1 MLVLFLSI
9 NKKQPASNVASCE
22 NNWEHEQERRK
33 TRLCERN
40 CFDISRELTEIGY
53 NHAFEPNMNQISSH
67 QSATQQQLALDIFH
81 SMDATDTPITESGQ
95 DFHLRKSSLL
105 VDVSD
110 VGLLARRILNG
121 VYFIAQHDPDAETHT
136 HDLRYFKWLINYAN
150 SNNNTHLKRVIREAQ
165 KSAVQVNVI
174 DAANPD
180 EDNWVSV
187 PMLGA
192 AGIRKGQITFKI
204 PSELRGQL
212 RDPDRYS
219 LLSMRI
225 LAGFSSIY
233 ALELYE
239 RLSVFKGDGASPWW
253 HIDQFRELI
262 KVDGLKSANDFR
274 YFRRDI
280 IQPAIDQI
288 NSISDIEVTLE
299 LKRTGRFY
307 THLRFMIQTSQKH
320 MLLSS
325 IAASKELY
333 EVLTKEFGLSDVELD
348 EIAKNRDVWTDDRL
362 RETIEFVRY
371 RCTTSKVLYPG
382 KYLMTAI
389 RDGYRIGSLEK
400 KNQAAQKV
408 VDEAKLKHDRE
419 MQAIR
424 EGKPAPVV
432 EIPTG
437 EALHEAWNEFRIS
450 PQAKLFKTLPA
461 SYEDANTRQKKTFEG
476 FLHNR

>member
-1 MLVLFLSI
+1 
-9 NKKQPASNVASCE
+9 
-22 NNWEHEQERRK
+22 
-33 TRLCERN
+33 
-40 CFDISRELTEIGY
+40 
-53 NHAFEPNMNQISSH
+53 MNQITSH
-67 QSATQQQLALDIFH
+67 QSATQQQLALEIFEA
-81 SMDATDTPITESGQ
+81 MDASDTPITDSGQ

-121 VYFIAQHDPDAETHT
+121 VYFIAQHDPDAESHT
-136 HDLRYFKWLINYAN
+136 HDLRYFKWLINYSN

-174 DAANPD
+174 DSLNPQ

-212 RDPDRYS
+212 RDPERYS

-233 ALELYE
+233 ALDLYE
-239 RLSVFKGDGASPWW
+239 RLSIYKGVGSSPWW
-253 HIDQFRELI
+253 QIDEFRGLI

-288 NSISDIEVTLE
+288 NSISDIEVSLE

-307 THLRFMIQTSQKH
+307 SHLRFSVTASNRH

-325 IAASKELY
+325 VAASKELY

-348 EIAKNRDVWTDDRL
+348 EIAKNRDVWTDERI
-362 RETIEFVRY
+362 RETIEFVRH
-371 RCTTSKVLYPG
+371 RCATSKVNYPG

-389 RDGYRIGSLEK
+389 RDGYRFGTLEK
-400 KNQAAQKV
+400 KNLESHKV
-408 VDEAKLKHDRE
+408 ATKVKEQRDLEL
-419 MQAIR
+419 QAIR
-424 EGKPAPVV
+424 DMSPAPAVT
-432 EIPTG
+432 IPSG
-437 EALHEAWNEFRIS
+437 VALEEAWNAFRAS
-450 PQAKLFKTLPA
+450 PHAKLFKSLPMVF
-461 SYEDANTRQKKTFEG
+461 EEANTRQAKAFEG
-476 FLHNR
+476 FLQSQ

>member
-1 MLVLFLSI
+1 MS
-9 NKKQPASNVASCE
+9 
-22 NNWEHEQERRK
+22 
-33 TRLCERN
+33 
-40 CFDISRELTEIGY
+40 
-53 NHAFEPNMNQISSH
+53 QITSH
-67 QSATQQQLALDIFH
+67 QSTTQQQLALDIFQA
-81 SMDATDTPITESGQ
+81 MDATDTSITEAGQ

-110 VGLLARRILNG
+110 IGLLARRILNG

-136 HDLRYFKWLINYAN
+136 HDLRYFKWLINYSN

-165 KSAVQVNVI
+165 KSAVQVNVV
-174 DAANPD
+174 DAINPE

-192 AGIRKGQITFKI
+192 AGIRKGQISFKI

-212 RDPDRYS
+212 RDPERYS

-239 RLSVFKGDGASPWW
+239 RLSIFKGEGSSPWW
-253 HIDQFRELI
+253 HIDEFRSLI

-280 IQPAIDQI
+280 VQPAIDQI
-288 NSISDIEVTLE
+288 NSISDIEVSLE

-307 THLRFMIQTSQKH
+307 SHLRFSVKASCKH

-325 IAASKELY
+325 VAASKELY

-348 EIAKNRDVWTDDRL
+348 EIAKNREVWTDERL
-362 RETIEFVRY
+362 RETIEFVRH
-371 RCTTSKVLYPG
+371 RCATSKVNYPG

-389 RDGYRIGSLEK
+389 RDGYRFGSLEK
-400 KNQAAQKV
+400 KNLETQKV
-408 VDEAKLKHDRE
+408 ASKAKEQRDLE
-419 MQAIR
+419 LQAIR
-424 EGKPAPVV
+424 DMSLAPKIT
-432 EIPTG
+432 IPTG
-437 EALHEAWNEFRIS
+437 VALEEAWNAFRAS
-450 PQAKLFKTLPA
+450 PHAKLFKTLPIA
-461 SYEDANTRQKKTFEG
+461 YEDANTRQIKSFEG
-476 FLHNR
+476 FLQSR